1 MTHSW
6 DNPAKLGHPSQ
17 NGTTQPNWDSP
28 PTWDVPHRVG
38 RLNRLGRPMKEW
50 DDPAVGHPTPSPGH
64 TTQAGTSHTN
74 WSIPIFSRLL
84 RRVRERSGTS
94 SNQESCFGSRRRRAT
109 NYKNVER
116 RMTARALLAFR
127 RLSLQSETLL
137 EEVET
142 ERGAHLSQLRTPR
155 HRAPAPTQLCH
166 SWPEAWLGLA
176 TACSTV
182 SCSPCAP
189 GTGVSFRSRIAK
201 RVAHRRRPNAIHAD
215 EPAEGGL
222 AARARFHLPPSSAPA
237 RFR

>member
-1 MTHSW
+1 MIFIDKSTRYRHGDTRGRQHRARDSCSLSPLW
-6 DNPAKLGHPSQ
+6 GLCTSVCRARCGAVCGGVECGPARPLAP
-17 NGTTQPNWDSP
+17 
-28 PTWDVPHRVG
+28 
-38 RLNRLGRPMKEW
+38 GRP
-50 DDPAVGHPTPSPGH
+50 PGK
-64 TTQAGTSHTN
+64 
-74 WSIPIFSRLL
+74 
-84 RRVRERSGTS
+84 RVRERSGTS

>member
-1 MTHSW
+1 MIVSDPPLKFDDLSLTSPQDTGTATHGVVMRARDSCSLSPLW
-6 DNPAKLGHPSQ
+6 GLCTSVCRARCGAVWRRHGRRGGCGPA
-17 NGTTQPNWDSP
+17 
-28 PTWDVPHRVG
+28 G
-38 RLNRLGRPMKEW
+38 RCAAGRP
-50 DDPAVGHPTPSPGH
+50 PGK
-64 TTQAGTSHTN
+64 
-74 WSIPIFSRLL
+74 
-84 RRVRERSGTS
+84 RVRERSGTS

-127 RLSLQSETLL
+127 RLSLQSESLRHSCM

-215 EPAEGGL
+215 GPAEGGL

>member
-1 MTHSW
+1 VLATLALSLLSGDSAGQFVVRGVAPCVAAW
-6 DNPAKLGHPSQ
+6 SAAPLSAVGPRA
-17 NGTTQPNWDSP
+17 SP
-28 PTWDVPHRVG
+28 PG
-38 RLNRLGRPMKEW
+38 K
-50 DDPAVGHPTPSPGH
+50 
-64 TTQAGTSHTN
+64 
-74 WSIPIFSRLL
+74 
-84 RRVRERSGTS
+84 RVRERSGTS

-116 RMTARALLAFR
+116 RMTARASLAFR

>member
-1 MTHSW
+1 MLATLALS
-6 DNPAKLGHPSQ
+6 LLSG
-17 NGTTQPNWDSP
+17 DSARQFVVRGVAP
-28 PTWDVPHRVG
+28 CGGVMGGVEGAAPLAPVG
-38 RLNRLGRPMKEW
+38 RPGNR
-50 DDPAVGHPTPSPGH
+50 PASPR
-64 TTQAGTSHTN
+64 AGK
-74 WSIPIFSRLL
+74 
-84 RRVRERSGTS
+84 RVRERSGTS

-137 EEVET
+137 EEVDLVET

-222 AARARFHLPPSSAPA
+222 AARGRFHLPPSSAPA